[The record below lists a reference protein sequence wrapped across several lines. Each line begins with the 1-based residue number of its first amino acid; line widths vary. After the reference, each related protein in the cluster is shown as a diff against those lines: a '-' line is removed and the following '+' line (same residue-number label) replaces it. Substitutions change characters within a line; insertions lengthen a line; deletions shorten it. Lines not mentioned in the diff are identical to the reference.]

1 MHYFFSALLASLFFC
16 APSASAP
23 LQEPQDSSRP
33 ALTNE
38 VKWAWSLAFH
48 TMDLDSVRRL
58 ASQHPELLHGSVGGK
73 YWRDE
78 SPLHLAV
85 ERDMHDLVDLILELG
100 GDLKDVNRKG
110 RAAIHMVRSAAMV
123 SRLLDAGA
131 DPHAVDSKGQSVMQ
145 TLKIFSKDERG
156 DVVRRL
162 MEASVELDLA
172 TIVGMGWVDELR
184 DLLEANPP
192 SVHDPAV
199 LYSAAG
205 GGKEEVL
212 RVLLEAGWDA
222 NSPPPPAPNIINYWP
237 PQSALEAAYWSEEM
251 GTAAILLQAGAAP
264 ESMLSMEAWETI
276 RGRWLRTGES
286 GDLLDRAI
294 GVGHLEASRLLLERG
309 FDPDLGG
316 VVGGE
321 SQIHETRLVRAAW
334 RGHLEIVKLLAESGA
349 DLDKT
354 SHGASPLLA
363 AAVARHGDVYDLLLD
378 LGAKPSLHGAAA
390 LGRMEELR
398 QWVDAAKGNL
408 NVMEER
414 CWRTPLAWTIQNRHG
429 KAAELLIDA
438 GATPEVAIARY
449 PSQIMPR
456 GLRGSNTA
464 SVMPKI
470 RLDQQTIASSHL
482 VMAVKSRLPQ
492 VAAKLRN
499 AGAIVNADVLVAL
512 CGCEQTWASDLLK
525 AILLEPNKL
534 ENDPQW
540 AIPAVME
547 LLYPVGRNGWPAR
560 SKVSDVQAEKR
571 LEWLLDAGA
580 RDQLMNGEGSSILA
594 QSVSREARPAL
605 ARRLADIGVP
615 VTFPIACSLG
625 WTDRIRVMDSVS
637 PRPIEERER
646 ALRKAIRMD
655 STEVFEL
662 LIQGAPE
669 IDRFNLMKLV
679 SDAAHGA
686 STEVFRYLDE
696 RGVID
701 WQRTFPNGES
711 VLHRAAGGNS
721 EMVKLLLERGL
732 AVDQRGS
739 FGRTPLN
746 EACSGSEQKEPTI
759 ELLLAA
765 GADVD
770 ARDGNGNTPLLRIL
784 MWEHGSKVNVVRR
797 LLEGGADPL
806 AMGGNGLS
814 AYEYAL
820 FEEDPEERAQLMELF
835 ARHVPAHFKGE

>member
-1 MHYFFSALLASLFFC
+1 MHYFFSALLASLLFC
-16 APSASAP
+16 DPSASAP

-38 VKWAWSLAFH
+38 VKQAWSLALH
-48 TMDLDSVRRL
+48 TVDLDSVRRL
-58 ASQHPELLHGSVGGK
+58 AARYPDLVHQPGGVALRWVGSSLHF
-73 YWRDE
+73 
-78 SPLHLAV
+78 AV
-85 ERDMHDLVDLILELG
+85 ERDMHELVDLILELG
-100 GDLKDVNRKG
+100 GDVKSVNRGG
-110 RAAIHMVRSAAMV
+110 RAAIHMVRSASMV
-123 SRLLDAGA
+123 TRLLDAGA
-131 DPHAVDSKGQSVMQ
+131 DPHAVDSKGKSAMQ
-145 TLKIFSKDERG
+145 TLEVWSKDERG

-162 MEASVELDLA
+162 MEAGVELDLA
-172 TIVGMGWVDELR
+172 TIVWMGWVDELR
-184 DLLEANPP
+184 DLLEANP
-192 SVHDPAV
+192 SLVHDPAV

-205 GGKEEVL
+205 RGEEEAL
-212 RVLLEAGWDA
+212 RVLLKAGWDA
-222 NSPPPPAPNIINYWP
+222 NCPPLALYLDNYLP
-237 PQSALEAAYWSEEM
+237 PQSALEAAYWAEEM
-251 GTAAILLQAGAAP
+251 GAAVILLQAGAAP
-264 ESMLSMEAWETI
+264 ESMLSMEAWECI
-276 RGRWLRTGES
+276 RGRMLRLGES

-294 GVGHLEASRLLLERG
+294 GAGHFEASRLLLERG

-316 VVGGE
+316 VVGDE

-363 AAVARHGDVYDLLLD
+363 AAVAGHGDVYDLLLD
-378 LGAKPSLHGAAA
+378 LGAKPSMHGAAA
-390 LGRMEELR
+390 LGRMEELQR
-398 QWVDAAKGNL
+398 LVNAAKGNL
-408 NVMEER
+408 NAKEER
-414 CWRTPLAWTIQNRHG
+414 CWRTPLAWAIQNRHG

-438 GATPEVAIARY
+438 GAAPEVTIARY
-449 PSQIMPR
+449 PSQVVPQ
-456 GLRGSNTA
+456 GLMDSNTA

-492 VAAKLRN
+492 VAAKLSN
-499 AGAIVNADVLVAL
+499 TGAIVNSDVLAAL

-525 AILLEPNKL
+525 AILLEPKKL

-625 WTDRIRVMDSVS
+625 WTDQIRVMDSVS
-637 PRPIEERER
+637 PRPIEEREG

-655 STEVFEL
+655 SAEVFEL

-669 IDRFNLMKLV
+669 NDRFNLMKTV
-679 SDAAHGA
+679 SDAPYGA
-686 STEVFRYLDE
+686 STEAFRYLDE
-696 RGVID
+696 RGAVD

-784 MWEHGSKVNVVRR
+784 MWEHGSKVYVVRR